1 MCGAVFVLHA
11 GVTRVRFLNGWVS
24 ASTFEGLVIL
34 EEYAAPPTRSCL
46 PACSAFCRR
55 PETLPAHLC

>member
-24 ASTFEGLVIL
+24 ASTFEGLGIL
-34 EEYAAPPTRSCL
+34 EEYAALLSRCACNCL
-46 PACSAFCRR
+46 GTA
-55 PETLPAHLC
+55 TQ

>member
-1 MCGAVFVLHA
+1 LTDMCGAVFVLHA

-34 EEYAAPPTRSCL
+34 EEYAAPPVY
-46 PACSAFCRR
+46 
-55 PETLPAHLC
+55 

>member
-34 EEYAAPPTRSCL
+34 EEYAAPPVY
-46 PACSAFCRR
+46 
-55 PETLPAHLC
+55 